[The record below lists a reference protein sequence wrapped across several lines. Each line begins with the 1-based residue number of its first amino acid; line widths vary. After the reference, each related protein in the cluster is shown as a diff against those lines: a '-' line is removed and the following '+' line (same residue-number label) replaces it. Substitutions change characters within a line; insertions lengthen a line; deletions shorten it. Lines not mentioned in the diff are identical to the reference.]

1 LRDLEIPSDPR
12 LLTGVS
18 DNEDAAVLSFPVG
31 QALVQTVDFLTP
43 IVNDPYRFGQIAAAN
58 ALSDVYAMGGNPVAA
73 MNIVC
78 FPSRSMP
85 LDILR
90 AILSGGLAKIREA
103 GAVMAGGH
111 SVDDPEIK
119 YGLCVSGEVAP
130 DRFSTN
136 HGLLPGDLL
145 ILTKP
150 IGTGILATAVKQNAP
165 GPGGVD
171 ALKQNMPGGDA
182 LKQSAPGNDALE
194 EILWRTASRLNAVPG
209 QLIREFGLKAATD
222 VTGFGLGGH
231 ILEMSAASGLAVEL
245 ESQAIPLIPH
255 ALDFAAKGIIP
266 GGSLANRRYFEP
278 RIQASP
284 TTDPNLLTL
293 LFDAQT
299 SGGMLLCVPES
310 LVKTVNERLTAE
322 GDLAAVV
329 GRVLDEPAT
338 QGLLHIR

>member
-1 LRDLEIPSDPR
+1 MRELEVPNDPR
-12 LLTGVS
+12 LLTGTS
-18 DNEDAAVLSFPVG
+18 DNEDAAVLTFPVG

-85 LDILR
+85 LDTLR
-90 AILSGGLAKIREA
+90 AILSGGLSKIHEAK
-103 GAVMAGGH
+103 AVMAGGH

-130 DRFSTN
+130 DLFATN
-136 HGLLPGDLL
+136 HGLVPGDLL
-145 ILTKP
+145 MLTKP

-165 GPGGVD
+165 D
-171 ALKQNMPGGDA
+171 
-182 LKQSAPGNDALE
+182 SDALE
-194 EILWRTASRLNAVPG
+194 EIVWRVASRLNVVPG
-209 QLIREFGLKAATD
+209 SLIREFALKAATD

-231 ILEMSAASGLAVEL
+231 ILEMSCASGLAVQL
-245 ESQAIPLIPH
+245 NAQAIPLIPH
-255 ALDFAAKGIIP
+255 ALDLAAKGIVP
-266 GGSLANRRYFEP
+266 GGSQANRRYFEP
-278 RIQASP
+278 RVQATP
-284 TTDPNLLTL
+284 GIDPNLLTL

-299 SGGMLLCVPES
+299 SGGILLAVPES
-310 LVKTVNERLTAE
+310 LAQTVSERLIAS

-329 GRVLDEPAT
+329 GSVLDEPAP
-338 QGLLHIR
+338 QGLLRVRNH

>member
-1 LRDLEIPSDPR
+1 LRELEIPHDSR
-12 LLTGVS
+12 LLTGS
-18 DNEDAAVLSFPVG
+18 CDNEDAAVLTFPSG
-31 QALVQTVDFLTP
+31 RALVQTVDFLTP

-58 ALSDVYAMGGNPVAA
+58 ALSDIYAMGATPVAA

-78 FPSRSMP
+78 FPSHSLP

-90 AILSGGLAKIREA
+90 DILAGGLSKIREA
-103 GAVMAGGH
+103 GAAMAGGH
-111 SVDDPEIK
+111 SVDDTEIK
-119 YGLCVSGEVAP
+119 YGLCVSGEVPP
-130 DRFSTN
+130 DRFATN

-150 IGTGILATAVKQNAP
+150 IGTGILATAVKQNVLNGA
-165 GPGGVD
+165 
-171 ALKQNMPGGDA
+171 QF
-182 LKQSAPGNDALE
+182 E
-194 EILWRTASRLNAVPG
+194 EAIWRVASRLNAVPG

-231 ILEMSAASGLAVEL
+231 ILEMSAASGWAVEL
-245 ESQAIPLIPH
+245 SAQTVPLIPH
-255 ALDFAAKGIIP
+255 ALDFAAHGIVP

-278 RIQASP
+278 RVQAAS

-299 SGGMLLCVPES
+299 SGGILLCVPES
-310 LVKTVNERLTAE
+310 LAETISERLTAE

-329 GRVLDEPAT
+329 GRVLDEPAP

>member
-1 LRDLEIPSDPR
+1 MTFPSGR
-12 LLTGVS
+12 
-18 DNEDAAVLSFPVG
+18 
-31 QALVQTVDFLTP
+31 ALVQTVDFLTP

-58 ALSDVYAMGGNPVAA
+58 ALSDVYAMGGTPVAA

-78 FPSRSMP
+78 FPSQTLP

-90 AILSGGLAKIREA
+90 AILAGGLSKIREA
-103 GAVMAGGH
+103 GAVIAGGH
-111 SVDDPEIK
+111 SVDDTEIK
-119 YGLCVSGEVAP
+119 YGLCVSGEVPP
-130 DRFSTN
+130 DRFASN
-136 HGLLPGDLL
+136 RGLTPGTLL

-165 GPGGVD
+165 NG
-171 ALKQNMPGGDA
+171 AQ
-182 LKQSAPGNDALE
+182 LE
-194 EILWRTASRLNAVPG
+194 EIIWRVASRLNAIPG
-209 QLIREFGLKAATD
+209 RLIRELCLKAATD

-231 ILEMSAASGLAVEL
+231 VLEMSAASGWAVEL
-245 ESQAIPLIPH
+245 DAQTIPLIPH

-278 RIQASP
+278 HVQASP

-310 LVKTVNERLTAE
+310 LVKTVSERLTAE